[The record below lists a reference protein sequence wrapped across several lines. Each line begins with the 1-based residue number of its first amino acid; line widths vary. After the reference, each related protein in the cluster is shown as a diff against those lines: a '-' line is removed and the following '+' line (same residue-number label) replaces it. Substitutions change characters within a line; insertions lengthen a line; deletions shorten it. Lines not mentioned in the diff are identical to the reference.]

1 MQIVHSSGPTRDI
14 EHLGSSH
21 DEEELETLKAAAKQR
36 LAGGQGQLD
45 LGLDGGAVAADGS
58 GAED

>member
-14 EHLGSSH
+14 EHLGSTH

-36 LAGGQGQLD
+36 LAGGQASSTWAWTAGRSPRMD
-45 LGLDGGAVAADGS
+45 R